1 MTKYNFGELLLTSID
16 ADGICGGFDVE
27 LFEKVSKIVKI
38 PIIACGGF
46 VKLDHIKELK
56 KFFTTEEYSTLATV
70 MRETT
75 AKLDKIHNE
84 LEAHLNARV
93 LKD

>member
-1 MTKYNFGELLLTSID
+1 MRTKRTEAKLIGYNLFFDLT
-16 ADGICGGFDVE
+16 G
-27 LFEKVSKIVKI
+27 
-38 PIIACGGF
+38 
-46 VKLDHIKELK
+46 KLVTERTSTDIKELK

-70 MRETT
+70 IRETT

-84 LEAHLNARV
+84 LEAHLNARI